1 MGIHYRAIHKSEV
14 GVALRLWHEVFGE
27 EEWYFRSTLDA
38 EPTRK
43 LYQTLAAF
51 EDDGTMVAAVHFF
64 VRPTRRPDGVPER
77 VGAIG
82 NVATLERARRQ
93 GHSTR
98 LLEMAIQNME
108 RERCVWSMLM
118 TGVNHHYERLG
129 WKTVATRYREGGLAQ
144 HPCASKEGIEV
155 RRHDPLAEPRCWE
168 PFQGIHRVYNR
179 VRPLTHVRPNVY
191 WPQVVQPR
199 LQNPPKAIWTA
210 RSQGSSEPSAYLV
223 AHLGDREATVLELG
237 WMPNGRECTGA
248 LLEAFRAEAAGKG
261 VERVRLRL
269 PEDPALEPHL
279 RAAFPGLETRTSSHV
294 MVRPISDG
302 VSMEELE
309 ERFRLPGAHHWPL
322 DDF

>member
-1 MGIHYRAIHKSEV
+1 MGIQYRAIHRSEV
-14 GVALRLWHEVFGE
+14 PAALRLWHEVFE
-27 EEWYFRSTLDA
+27 VEEWYFRSTLDA

-77 VGAIG
+77 MGAIG
-82 NVATLERARRQ
+82 NVATIERARRQ

-98 LLEMAIQNME
+98 LLDMAIQNMR
-108 RERCVWSMLM
+108 REGCVWSMLM

-129 WKTVATRYREGGLAQ
+129 WKTVPTRYRVGSVAQ
-144 HPCASKEGIEV
+144 RPCASLEGVEV
-155 RRHDPLAEPRCWE
+155 RRHDPLEEPRCWE
-168 PFQGIHRVYNR
+168 PFQAIHRVYNR

-191 WPQVVQPR
+191 WPLVVQPR
-199 LQNPPKAIWTA
+199 LQRPPKAVWSA
-210 RSQGSSEPSAYLV
+210 RSVGSSEPSAYLV
-223 AHLGDREATVLELG
+223 AQIGDEEATVLELC

-248 LLEAFRAEAAGKG
+248 LLESFRAEVAAKG
-261 VERVRLRL
+261 VQRVRLHL
-269 PEDPALEPHL
+269 PDDPVLEPRL
-279 RAAFPGLETRTSSHV
+279 RDAFPGLETQTADHV
-294 MVRPISDG
+294 MVRPIGDG

-322 DDF
+322 NDF